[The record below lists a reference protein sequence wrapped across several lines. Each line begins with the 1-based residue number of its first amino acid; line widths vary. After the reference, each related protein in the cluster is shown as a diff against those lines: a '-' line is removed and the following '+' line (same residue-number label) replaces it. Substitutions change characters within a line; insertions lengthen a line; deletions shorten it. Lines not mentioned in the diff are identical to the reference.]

1 MAALHPKLGDLE
13 NIDFRL
19 MYRDNRWLAY
29 YRHIME
35 LRQLRYFYAIARC
48 GSFSKAASEV
58 FVAQSALSH
67 QLAQL
72 ENELGVPL
80 FHRTHRGVELTDA
93 GRIFHAHATAILR
106 QVEDAKTSVRNA
118 EGEPSGK
125 VVFGIPHSAS
135 NALALPLLQ
144 AVRRELPK
152 VELEI
157 TEELTGNLVP
167 QLRSG
172 QISLAVLFDDGTLDE
187 FQTTPL
193 LDERL
198 SLICTASLADRPKK
212 AVTLKQALALPLILP
227 AHPHGVRPIIADAA
241 RQHGLPPPNVVADI
255 SSVSILRTT
264 LLAGMGYTLLPVMPL
279 QQDIIAGA
287 LCAVPVEQPVLMR
300 RLILCASKHI
310 PLSGASVAVARL
322 AVNLTKELCETNA
335 WEGAVPD
342 ARLA

>member
-1 MAALHPKLGDLE
+1 
-13 NIDFRL
+13 
-19 MYRDNRWLAY
+19 
-29 YRHIME
+29 ME
-35 LRQLRYFYAIARC
+35 LRQLRYFIAIARC
-48 GSFSKAASEV
+48 GSFSKAAAEV

-72 ENELGVPL
+72 EADLGAPL
-80 FHRTHRGVELTDA
+80 FHRTRRGVELTDA
-93 GRIFHAHATAILR
+93 GRAFLAHATAILR
-106 QVEDAKTSVRNA
+106 QVEDAKASVRNA

-187 FQTTPL
+187 FQSTPL

-198 SLICTASLADRPKK
+198 SLIGAADLAAHPKK

-227 AHPHGVRPIIADAA
+227 AHPHGVRPIIEEAA
-241 RQHGLPPPNVVADI
+241 RRHGLPPPNVVADI
-255 SSVSILRTT
+255 SSVSILRTM
-264 LLAGMGYTLLPVMPL
+264 LLAGLGYTLLPVMPL
-279 QQDIIAGA
+279 QNDIAAGT
-287 LCAVPVEQPVLMR
+287 LCAVPVERPVLTR
-300 RLILCASKHI
+300 RLVLCASKHI
-310 PLSGASVAVARL
+310 PLSAASVAVARL
-322 AVNLTKELCETNA
+322 AISLAEGLCAERA
-335 WEGAVPD
+335 WQGGESVRAPS
-342 ARLA
+342 

>member
-1 MAALHPKLGDLE
+1 
-13 NIDFRL
+13 
-19 MYRDNRWLAY
+19 
-29 YRHIME
+29 ME
-35 LRQLRYFYAIARC
+35 LRQLRYFIAIARC
-48 GSFSKAASEV
+48 GSFSKAAAEV

-72 ENELGVPL
+72 EEELGAPL
-80 FHRTHRGVELTDA
+80 FHRTRRGVELTEA

-106 QVEDAKTSVRNA
+106 QVEDAKSSVRNA

-198 SLICTASLADRPKK
+198 SLIGAASLPGRPKK

-227 AHPHGVRPIIADAA
+227 AHPHGVRPIIEETA
-241 RQHGLPPPNVVADI
+241 RKQGLPPPNVVADI

-264 LLAGMGYTLLPVMPL
+264 LLAGKGYTLLPVMPL
-279 QQDIIAGA
+279 QQDIAAGT
-287 LCAVPVEQPVLMR
+287 LCAVSVERPVLTR
-300 RLILCASKHI
+300 RLVLCASKHI
-310 PLSGASVAVARL
+310 PLSAASVAVARL
-322 AVNLTKELCETNA
+322 V
-335 WEGAVPD
+335 V
-342 ARLA
+342 RLAEGLCTERAWQSAELVQAQSLIFGANVL